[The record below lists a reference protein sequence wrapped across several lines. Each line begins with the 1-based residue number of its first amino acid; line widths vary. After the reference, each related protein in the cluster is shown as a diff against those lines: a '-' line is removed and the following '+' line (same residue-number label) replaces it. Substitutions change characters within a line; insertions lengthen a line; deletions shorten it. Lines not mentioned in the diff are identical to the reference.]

1 MPLVSE
7 PLGRVLGNRYRLV
20 AALGSGAS
28 AHVFLGEDMVLQ
40 RRVAVKV
47 LQPALAG
54 DEAFLRRFRAE
65 ARSVAALNHPHVLR
79 VFDWGEGEDGPY
91 LVLEYLAGGT
101 LFDILASGR
110 RLSPGQAA
118 RVGAQAVDGLAY
130 AHARGIV
137 HRDVKPANIL
147 FDEDGRVRVADFGVA
162 RALSSAS
169 TTDPGTMLGTARY
182 ASPEQAQG
190 MPLDGRSDVYSL
202 GLVLY
207 EAVTGTVPFA
217 RETPHATLQARI
229 GEPVPKDPAL
239 GPLSAALL
247 AACAPKAKDRP
258 DAAQLAHRFEALAD
272 QLSPG
277 EPLPLVRRGPP
288 AGADLGATQ
297 VDLPLV
303 PGPGDLTLVGT
314 TATAAGLGGTGVLG
328 AAMSGAAMSGA
339 ATSGAA
345 TSEAGTAGT
354 GSGSGTAGTAGTA
367 TVTSGLVD
375 TGEPTAT
382 IGLGGGVPPAGTYG
396 MRRRRRRWP
405 WVVAVVV
412 VVAAIL
418 AAGGVY
424 AVKKRLF
431 TASHVVPSVIGD
443 TLATA
448 RRVLRAAHFVV
459 KLEPGVTSTKV
470 ATGAVVRQV
479 PGQGTSLKE
488 GSTVRLVPSSGVPS
502 VKVPS
507 LTGGLDC
514 TVASRL
520 LAGVHLKASCPAS
533 SAYSSS
539 VPNGDVISW
548 SYGGNAD
555 PVTAPYGSTIL
566 VTVSEG
572 KPPVK
577 IPSFAGGTYTQ
588 AAATLSADGLSVSE
602 AQVYSTTVPS
612 GEVIATTPGAGATA
626 PVGSHVTVSV
636 SKGPRAVPVPTVIG
650 DTVTKATTAVQA
662 AGLTV
667 GAVYGPGTGVVFTTN
682 PLAGQLQKVGTAVDL
697 YSEPPSST
705 GHGPKSGSGTSTGTT
720 TSTTSGTTTTTTP
733 TGG

>member
-1 MPLVSE
+1 MPIVSE

-47 LQPALAG
+47 LQPALAH
-54 DEAFLRRFRAE
+54 DDAFLRRFRAE

-91 LVLEYLAGGT
+91 LVLEYLEGGS
-101 LFDILASGR
+101 LLDMLAAGR
-110 RLSPGQAA
+110 RLSAGQAA
-118 RVGAQAVDGLAY
+118 RVGAQAADGLAY
-130 AHARGIV
+130 AHARGII

-190 MPLDGRSDVYSL
+190 MQLDGRSDVYSL

-239 GPLSAALL
+239 GPLEPELS
-247 AACAPKAKDRP
+247 AACAPEEKDRP
-258 DAAQLAHRFEALAD
+258 DAAQLARRLGDLAD
-272 QLSPG
+272 ELSPFD
-277 EPLPLVRRGPP
+277 PLPLVRRAPLEGTEP
-288 AGADLGATQ
+288 GATQ
-297 VDLPLV
+297 VDLPIAAHE
-303 PGPGDLTLVGT
+303 GDVTRVGT
-314 TATAAGLGGTGVLG
+314 PAVVADLGVTGVLG
-328 AAMSGAAMSGA
+328 ATRLGSAASG
-339 ATSGAA
+339 
-345 TSEAGTAGT
+345 
-354 GSGSGTAGTAGTA
+354 
-367 TVTSGLVD
+367 GLVD

-382 IGLGGGVPPAGTYG
+382 IGLGSGVPPVGAYG
-396 MRRRRRRWP
+396 MRGHRRRWP
-405 WVVAVVV
+405 WVLAVLV

-424 AVKKRLF
+424 AVKNHLF
-431 TASHVVPSVIGD
+431 APSHLVPSVVGD

-448 RRVLRAAHFVV
+448 RRVLRADHFHVQ
-459 KLEPGVTSTKV
+459 LQPGVTSTKV
-470 ATGAVVRQV
+470 A
-479 PGQGTSLKE
+479 PGTVAREDPRPGTSLKE
-488 GSTVRLVPSSGVPS
+488 GSTVQLVPSSGVPS
-502 VKVPS
+502 VTVPS

-514 TVASRL
+514 TVATRL
-520 LAGVHLKASCPAS
+520 LSGAHLKASCPAA
-533 SAYSSS
+533 SAYSRT

-548 SYGGNAD
+548 SYDGKTD
-555 PVTAPYGSTIL
+555 PVTAPYGSKIL

-588 AAATLSADGLSVSE
+588 AAATLSADGLSVTE
-602 AQVYSTTVPS
+602 VQAYSTTVPN
-612 GEVIATTPGAGATA
+612 GEVIATTPVTGATA

-650 DTVTKATTAVQA
+650 DTVTKATAAVQA

-682 PLAGQLQKVGTAVDL
+682 PLAGQQVKVGTAVDL
-697 YSEPPSST
+697 YSEPPPSTGNQPKPGSST
-705 GHGPKSGSGTSTGTT
+705 TSGTTAGTT
-720 TSTTSGTTTTTTP
+720 TSTTSP
-733 TGG
+733 AGG